1 MLERSLWFRT
11 TLVVV
16 VLSAAIYLFG
26 ALGRLWSFLGDLLL
40 IFFFAYL
47 IGSLLIHLINS
58 LTRVLHMPRPVAIL
72 LVYMTLI
79 TMVSVLI
86 VMVIPTMIHQVEK
99 LVEEVPGFADRA
111 PELIGRVETFILGFG
126 ITLDIQGWLA
136 DDRLSDLTDRA
147 TGFLGERAIPIL
159 QRVASTAFA
168 ITLVLLLSFY
178 IVLDGGRRLNEA
190 LKVLP
195 PRAEHE
201 ARYILGTI
209 DQTFHGYVRGLL
221 VISLIYGVGTAVVM
235 TATGLPA
242 ALPVALLSSV
252 LLAVPFVGDW
262 LALALPL
269 IVAAVSGDFVTFI
282 IVLSVLLF
290 IQQVMLNLLTPR
302 ILGHAVR
309 MPAMLVIVAVVVG
322 ARLAGIPGALL
333 GVPTVAVLYTISVHY
348 GMGIRRRR
356 EARNQAEA
364 AATAALVPAERES
377 EPARRPA
384 PSRSAAARRTTA
396 SAEPTPP
403 SEPAPIAGAAPPRDD
418 EA

>member
-1 MLERSLWFRT
+1 MLERSFWFRAA
-11 TLVVV
+11 LVVV

-26 ALGRLWSFLGDLLL
+26 ALARLWSFLGDLLL

-47 IGSLLIHLINS
+47 VGSLLIHTINS
-58 LTRVLHMPRPVAIL
+58 LTRILHMPRAVAIV

-79 TMVSVLI
+79 TLVSVVI
-86 VMVIPTMIHQVEK
+86 VAVIPTMIEQVQE
-99 LVEEVPGFADRA
+99 LAGRVPEFVAQV
-111 PELIGRVETFILGFG
+111 PELIGRVERFIEDRFG
-126 ITLDIQGWLA
+126 IAVDILDETRFGNFA
-136 DDRLSDLTDRA
+136 DEAA
-147 TGFLGERAIPIL
+147 TIVASNAGTIAQNI
-159 QRVASTAFA
+159 ASTAFA
-168 ITLVLLLSFY
+168 ISLVVVISFY

-201 ARYILGTI
+201 TRYVLGTI
-209 DQTFHGYVRGLL
+209 DATFHGYVRGLF

-242 ALPVALLSSV
+242 ALPVALLSSL
-252 LLAVPFVGDW
+252 LLAVPFIGDW

-269 IVAAVSGDFVTFI
+269 IVAAVSGDFVTFV
-282 IVLSVLLF
+282 IVLSTLLF

-309 MPAMLVIVAVVVG
+309 MPAMLVVVAVVLG

-348 GMGIRRRR
+348 GMDIRQRR
-356 EARNQAEA
+356 EARAQAEA
-364 AATAALVPAERES
+364 APTSKAVPAE
-377 EPARRPA
+377 PVPGPGRRPA
-384 PSRSAAARRTTA
+384 PSRSTAPRTQTTPDVE
-396 SAEPTPP
+396 STPPAEPM
-403 SEPAPIAGAAPPRDD
+403 PIAGAAPPPGDD
-418 EA
+418 P